1 MKGKLVALFASVAFL
16 NGCATNLVQLPNFW
30 PIEQEKEE
38 EVVEPEKV
46 EVVSTNG
53 IGEDYTDDIP
63 ITQTAQT
70 PETQYIALPRRTN
83 RYRADYVH
91 KDVSDY
97 AEQLTIE
104 LIHNLNGIKADARVG
119 VASFVDFD
127 FQLKRATP
135 LGNQLAE
142 SFITELQAFGISVVD
157 FKATGNVQVGTDGDF
172 VFSREASELAS
183 QQELEYVLSGTL
195 RHNERGV
202 FVNARIISLPHR
214 RVVAAGKT
222 FIPQVVIESSIPDYS
237 LVAL

>member
-1 MKGKLVALFASVAFL
+1 MRGQLFVLLTAGLLL
-16 NGCATNLVQLPNFW
+16 NGCATNLVQFPDFW
-30 PIEQEKEE
+30 PNAKKAEETEAPVPVNKEE
-38 EVVEPEKV
+38 PRAYIE
-46 EVVSTNG
+46 
-53 IGEDYTDDIP
+53 DIP
-63 ITQTAQT
+63 ITNNRAEQGQD
-70 PETQYIALPRRTN
+70 YIVLPRQTN

-91 KDVSDY
+91 KDISDY

-104 LIHNLNGIKADARVG
+104 LIQNAHDISARARVG

-172 VFSREASELAS
+172 VFSREASELANR
-183 QQELEYVLSGTL
+183 QELQYVLSGTL

-214 RVVAAGKT
+214 RVVSASKT
-222 FIPQVVIESSIPDYS
+222 FIPQVVIESSVPNYS